1 MKHYF
6 ESGASF
12 STQKLTVTQIKKVR
26 ALIDEGIVKCNKE
39 VELVEHLRSDKLF
52 QVGNILHESVPI
64 SNDEVRSLITVWN

>member
-1 MKHYF
+1 MDYF

-12 STQKLTVTQIKKVR
+12 SMQKLTVTQIKKVR

-64 SNDEVRSLITVWN
+64 SNDEVRSLITV

>member
-1 MKHYF
+1 M
-6 ESGASF
+6 
-12 STQKLTVTQIKKVR
+12 TQIKKVR

-64 SNDEVRSLITVWN
+64 SNDEVRSLITV